1 MDVQAEILKLKQLVY
16 SNNNELEAESEFEQS
31 VLWSGASMMTADQTA
46 TLNANVSDQQNGIV
60 LIFSGYTQ
68 EDSTVQDY
76 QYQSFFIPK
85 KQVRVHEG
93 RGMTFALFGAGLAP
107 MATKYLY
114 IYDDRIVGHASND
127 KAGTSSYGASYANH
141 RFVLRHIIGV

>member
-1 MDVQAEILKLKQLVY
+1 MMDVQAEILKLKQLVY
-16 SNNNELEAESEFEQS
+16 SNNNDAAFVQS
-31 VLWSGASMMTADQTA
+31 VLWSGALMMTADQTI
-46 TLNANVSDQQNGIV
+46 TLNKNISEQRSGIV

-68 EDSTVQDY
+68 EDSTVRDY

-85 KQVRVHEG
+85 KQVELHEG

-114 IYDDRIVGHASND
+114 IYDDQIVGYAGND
-127 KAGTSSYGASYANH
+127 GAGTSSYGVSYANH

>member
-1 MDVQAEILKLKQLVY
+1 MMDVQAEILKLKQLVY
-16 SNNNELEAESEFEQS
+16 SNNDDAAFVQR
-31 VLWSGASMMTADQTA
+31 VLWSGALMMTADQTI
-46 TLNANVSDQQNGIV
+46 TLNANISDQRSGIV

-76 QYQSFFIPK
+76 QYHSFFIPK
-85 KQVRVHEG
+85 QQVRLHEG
-93 RGMTFALFGAGLAP
+93 KGMTFALSGAGFSP

-114 IYDDRIVGHASND
+114 IYNNRIVGYAGND
-127 KAGTSSYGASYANH
+127 GAGTSSYGASYANH